1 MAENDARFLGEDAA
15 RFWRGR
21 GGAGVRRAQGK
32 AGSIIAVYQCAFSG
46 VVRASTAAKMSTSTR
61 MVFSIAMCALG
72 VGAVGG
78 LVVCLLSVLLL

>member
-1 MAENDARFLGEDAA
+1 MGEDAA

-32 AGSIIAVYQCAFSG
+32 AGAIALYQCAFSG
-46 VVRASTAAKMSTSTR
+46 VVRASTAAKMSASTL
-61 MVFSIAMCALG
+61 MVFTIAMCALG